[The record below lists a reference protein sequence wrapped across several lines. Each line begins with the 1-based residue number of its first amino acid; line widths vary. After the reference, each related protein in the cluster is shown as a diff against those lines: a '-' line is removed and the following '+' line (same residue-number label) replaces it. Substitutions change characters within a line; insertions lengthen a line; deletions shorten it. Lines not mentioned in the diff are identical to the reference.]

1 MNNLGEPLE
10 FFEDTAGPGLLSG
23 KDGSFSLF
31 TKGAK
36 KSNKETIQPKSVDK
50 MTLEE
55 TSQVLNEKI
64 ERLERDKIELE
75 LLKKRID
82 NKLSE

>member
-10 FFEDTAGPGLLSG
+10 FLEDTAGPGLLSG

-31 TKGAK
+31 TKGAN
-36 KSNKETIQPKSVDK
+36 KSNKGTIKTKVVDK

-64 ERLERDKIELE
+64 QRLERNKIELE
-75 LLKKRID
+75 LLKKQID
-82 NKLSE
+82 RKLSE